1 LRITALISGR
11 GGQGVVEAGNLLA
24 LGFMYAGMRATVVPT
39 YGPQTRGGRVESA
52 VVGSSESVDDPLPS
66 RYDVVLLADP
76 LALKRCERVE
86 REGLLLINSSL
97 IDQRIEAD
105 ARVIRVEATRIAERV
120 GQELREPRILTGTVL
135 LGALSGAGYVPLE
148 WLINAS
154 RTRFQDPR
162 ILEANLS
169 ALRSGVES
177 ALIR

>member
-1 LRITALISGR
+1 M
-11 GGQGVVEAGNLLA
+11 VEAGNLLA
-24 LGFMYAGMRATVVPT
+24 LGFMYAGMHATVVPT